1 MDMNDTLDLL
11 QDSIDLL
18 INLRDWMY
26 VVPKANSRG
35 FSTDKEYWFN
45 YEDFKMFKTPD
56 DVGIAVKNDTGE
68 FERFSYSEFLSFFD
82 RK

>member
-1 MDMNDTLDLL
+1 MEDTLDLL

-18 INLRDWMY
+18 ISLRDWMY
-26 VVPKANSRG
+26 VVPKMEARG

-56 DVGIAVKNDTGE
+56 EVGIAVKNDAGN
-68 FERFSYSEFLSFFD
+68 FEHFSYSEFLSFFD

>member
-1 MDMNDTLDLL
+1 MEDTLDLI

-26 VVPKANSRG
+26 VVPKMEARG
-35 FSTDKEYWFN
+35 FSADKKYWFN
-45 YEDFKMFKTPD
+45 YEDFKMFRTSEE
-56 DVGIAVKNDTGE
+56 VGIAVKNDMGV
-68 FERFSYSEFLSFFD
+68 FEHFSYSEFLSFFE